1 MGSKNIEE
9 SQEQSEG
16 KAIGKAGRDMG
27 VPDGQKGSH
36 RPKNNPVD
44 LHIPNQEASSATN
57 QRKAEERREG
67 QE

>member
-1 MGSKNIEE
+1 MASKNIEE
-9 SQEQSEG
+9 SQEQREG
-16 KAIGKAGRDMG
+16 KAIGQAGRDMG

-36 RPKNNPVD
+36 QPKNHPAD

-57 QRKAEERREG
+57 QRKGKENRNG